1 MRLTDPEKVA
11 NYYIEFHDINL
22 NNILTCFTAKLF
34 FISIYGTIENP
45 QAQEWLKGITEQ
57 IGPQLNG
64 QAKAQVRGFILCV
77 VFVPF
82 SVRMVIIGPP

>member
-1 MRLTDPEKVA
+1 M
-11 NYYIEFHDINL
+11 
-22 NNILTCFTAKLF
+22 
-34 FISIYGTIENP
+34 SIYGTIENP

-82 SVRMVIIGPP
+82 SVRIVIKGPP

>member
-1 MRLTDPEKVA
+1 MRLTELEKVA
-11 NYYIEFHDINL
+11 NYYIEFQYINP
-22 NNILTCFTAKLF
+22 NNILTCFTAKYFLCLF
-34 FISIYGTIENP
+34 MVQLKTRK
-45 QAQEWLKGITEQ
+45 AQEWLKGITEQ

-82 SVRMVIIGPP
+82 SARIVIKGPP